1 MTDAPV
7 INGWS
12 IITHP
17 LFTSQI
23 DVLQKQVETL
33 RIKDP
38 DNYKKKKAY
47 KLLKAILKIAYESIP
62 QDPTRAEF
70 RQGDTLGK
78 KHKHWFRAKFCQQ
91 YRLFFR
97 YHEKSKVILLV
108 WVNDEDTK
116 RAYGSNT
123 DAYKV
128 FKDMLKDGNPPDDWD
143 KLLEEAEKDTTCM
156 QDIKNKI

>member
-33 RIKDP
+33 CIKDP

-78 KHKHWFRAKFCQQ
+78 KHKHWFR
-91 YRLFFR
+91 RLVMKIRIQSNWFR
-97 YHEKSKVILLV
+97 RLVMKIEAQIL
-108 WVNDEDTK
+108 
-116 RAYGSNT
+116 
-123 DAYKV
+123 
-128 FKDMLKDGNPPDDWD
+128 DW
-143 KLLEEAEKDTTCM
+143 
-156 QDIKNKI
+156 